1 MVRLAQQSNSYHF
14 HLILRRN
21 SLNLNRYLSVSH
33 IGSVNI
39 ILLSSR
45 KSLNLSS
52 VIEIFTITVRL
63 KLTLAFQYVDYTWN
77 KTVDL
82 EVLNL

>member
-14 HLILRRN
+14 HLILSRN

-33 IGSVNI
+33 IGSVSI